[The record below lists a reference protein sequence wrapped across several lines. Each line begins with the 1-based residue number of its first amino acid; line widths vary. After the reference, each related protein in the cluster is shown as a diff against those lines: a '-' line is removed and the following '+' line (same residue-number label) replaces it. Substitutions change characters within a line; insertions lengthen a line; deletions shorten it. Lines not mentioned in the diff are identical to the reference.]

1 MESICPFNNVLTF
14 PIVTSH
20 INTVGSRSYSTSSK
34 KSCRNFELFR
44 VTTMR
49 LFYLEELFFGISWQM
64 LFGSSIFWNAVALFF
79 FAGTGL
85 VSLLLHT
92 HLWRG
97 TLKTE
102 RQALLKRRRVT
113 EEEEKQKNEYGKV
126 KWVYQLWMHWR
137 RKNYGHGLY
146 HQQIRVANP
155 LRSWRLTYAPKN
167 ITQHL

>member
-49 LFYLEELFFGISWQM
+49 LFYLEELFFGISWQI

-79 FAGTGL
+79 FCRNRVCFLAAAHPF
-85 VSLLLHT
+85 VARHT
-92 HLWRG
+92 
-97 TLKTE
+97 KNE
-102 RQALLKRRRVT
+102 RQALLQRRRVT